1 MAFCKFEDMKYTRP
15 DAQRVMDAYKKLVD
29 RARNAENGQQLVDIF
44 EEHRKLGDDFATAA
58 RLAQIRHTLD
68 TQDVFY
74 DEENDYFDQVSPSVG
89 NMQLE
94 LYRAFL
100 DSAHKAALEE
110 KYGAILLDKMK
121 IAAASADESVLELMQ
136 QENALASQYQKL
148 YAGAQ
153 VEFDGKVLTL
163 PELGPYKQSL
173 DRNVRKAAFEA
184 EGKFFDDNREELD
197 KIYTQMIENR
207 NAQARKL
214 GYENYVPLSYLR
226 MGRLGYNE
234 ADVKSFRDQVA
245 KYVTPL
251 AHEAMKEQ
259 FARVGIEDAKF
270 YDTTVSFK
278 DGNPTPKGNA
288 PELLA
293 KAVKMYRELSPETA
307 EFIDFMTESNLFDL
321 ESRKGKAPGGYCET
335 IPNYGAPFVFSNFNG
350 TAGDVD
356 VLTHEAGHAF
366 QAWIAAKQGMCQEL
380 ASPGLESCEIHSMS
394 MEFLTSPWHHLFFE
408 GDTDKYALAHAQE
421 ALTFLPYG
429 CMVDEFQHIVYAN
442 PQLTAEE
449 RNEAWLELERKYRP
463 WNDFDGLPFYG
474 RGAGWQ
480 RQLHIYQYAFYYIDY
495 CLAQMAALQ
504 FFAAHLNDP
513 KDAWNRYVALVK
525 KGGGDTYAGL
535 VSAAGFRVPFEE
547 GAIEPVANQVFE
559 WVKKQNQKI

>member
-307 EFIDFMTESNLFDL
+307 EFINFMTESNLFDL

-463 WNDFDGLPFYG
+463 WNDLMVCRSMAVVQVGSVSCISINMRFIILTIAWH
-474 RGAGWQ
+474 RWQ
-480 RQLHIYQYAFYYIDY
+480 HCSSLQHI
-495 CLAQMAALQ
+495 
-504 FFAAHLNDP
+504 
-513 KDAWNRYVALVK
+513 
-525 KGGGDTYAGL
+525 
-535 VSAAGFRVPFEE
+535 
-547 GAIEPVANQVFE
+547 
-559 WVKKQNQKI
+559 